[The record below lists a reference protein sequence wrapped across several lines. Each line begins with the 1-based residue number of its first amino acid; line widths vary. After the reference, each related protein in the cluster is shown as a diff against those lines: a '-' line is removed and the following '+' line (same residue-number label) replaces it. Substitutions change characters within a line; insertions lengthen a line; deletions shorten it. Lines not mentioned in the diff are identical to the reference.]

1 VKKKPDNKVT
11 LLTRSSAAEYLTF
24 ITAKGEGGVEAIY
37 ADEDV
42 WLSQKMMAALYDV
55 DVRTINYHLQ
65 KVFKDS
71 ELAEEAVIRKFRIT
85 ATDGK
90 NYDTGHYNLSAIIA
104 VGYKVNSERAVQ
116 FRKWATIVVKE
127 YTVKGFAMD
136 DERLKAGG
144 TVLTKQYFE
153 EQLQRVREIRLSER
167 KFYQKITDIYA
178 TAIDYDLSATATQR
192 FFATVQNKL
201 HWAIHGHTA
210 AEVIVDRAD
219 AGKQHMGLTTWKDLI
234 SNDRQLGASGEPG
247 WAYPELCHHREVR
260 AMAMNRIQF
269 QPGLSMPEFAKRFG
283 TESQCA
289 AALEAARW
297 PNGFSCPRCGG
308 AGHCVLRGGSCKVF
322 QCNACRHQTSLSTGT
337 VFQGTKLPLTV
348 WFLAIY
354 LISQAKTGLSAL
366 ALKRHLGVSY
376 PTAWL
381 IHHKLMR
388 AMEQREERYVL
399 EGQVQVDDAYLGGER
414 TGGKV
419 GRGSENKVP
428 FVAAVSFSE
437 EGHPLRAKLTLVPGF
452 TLTAIAQ
459 WAKSNLAPGST
470 VLSDGLA
477 CFNAVIDAGCVHQP
491 TVVAGRKPKDLPEFK
506 WVNTVL
512 GNLKTSLSGCY
523 HALAFRKYG
532 AQYLAAFAYRFNRR
546 FDLRTLNAR
555 LLLAAVACSPLPQR
569 SIRAADVHC

>member
-1 VKKKPDNKVT
+1 
-11 LLTRSSAAEYLTF
+11 
-24 ITAKGEGGVEAIY
+24 
-37 ADEDV
+37 
-42 WLSQKMMAALYDV
+42 
-55 DVRTINYHLQ
+55 
-65 KVFKDS
+65 
-71 ELAEEAVIRKFRIT
+71 
-85 ATDGK
+85 
-90 NYDTGHYNLSAIIA
+90 
-104 VGYKVNSERAVQ
+104 
-116 FRKWATIVVKE
+116 
-127 YTVKGFAMD
+127 
-136 DERLKAGG
+136 
-144 TVLTKQYFE
+144 
-153 EQLQRVREIRLSER
+153 
-167 KFYQKITDIYA
+167 
-178 TAIDYDLSATATQR
+178 
-192 FFATVQNKL
+192 
-201 HWAIHGHTA
+201 
-210 AEVIVDRAD
+210 
-219 AGKQHMGLTTWKDLI
+219 
-234 SNDRQLGASGEPG
+234 
-247 WAYPELCHHREVR
+247 
-260 AMAMNRIQF
+260 MAMNRIQF
-269 QPGLSMPEFAKRFG
+269 QPGLSMPEFAQRFG

-322 QCNACRHQTSLSTGT
+322 QCQACRHQTSLIAGT

-428 FVAAVSFSE
+428 FVAAVS
-437 EGHPLRAKLTLVPGF
+437 
-452 TLTAIAQ
+452 
-459 WAKSNLAPGST
+459 
-470 VLSDGLA
+470 
-477 CFNAVIDAGCVHQP
+477 
-491 TVVAGRKPKDLPEFK
+491 
-506 WVNTVL
+506 
-512 GNLKTSLSGCY
+512 NLKTSLSGCY

-555 LLLAAVACSPLPQR
+555 LLLAALACAPLPQR
-569 SIRAADVHC
+569 SFRAADVHC